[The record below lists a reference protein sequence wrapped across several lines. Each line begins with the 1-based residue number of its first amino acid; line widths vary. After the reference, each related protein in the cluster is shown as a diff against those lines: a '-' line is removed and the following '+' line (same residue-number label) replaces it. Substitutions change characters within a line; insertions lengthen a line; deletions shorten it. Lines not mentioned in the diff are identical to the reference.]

1 MSADAL
7 LSAIETEFI
16 TKDVAMNNRM
26 ASVELSLIRKIF
38 CGRSKD
44 IKYIYI
50 PKSKSLFEY
59 VFVGTLLDPIFFLFI
74 KTLSH
79 SWYTFN
85 TSRESSVSVRII
97 GFLAFG
103 DTRRGRL
110 FECRRSRRRKATKSE
125 IGKCRRL

>member
-7 LSAIETEFI
+7 LSAIETESI

-44 IKYIYI
+44 IKYI

-79 SWYTFN
+79 SW
-85 TSRESSVSVRII
+85 
-97 GFLAFG
+97 
-103 DTRRGRL
+103 
-110 FECRRSRRRKATKSE
+110 
-125 IGKCRRL
+125 

>member
-7 LSAIETEFI
+7 LSAIETESI

-50 PKSKSLFEY
+50 IPKSKSLFEY

-79 SWYTFN
+79 SW
-85 TSRESSVSVRII
+85 
-97 GFLAFG
+97 
-103 DTRRGRL
+103 
-110 FECRRSRRRKATKSE
+110 
-125 IGKCRRL
+125 